1 MEHPLAD
8 FHVELRYRNAK
19 SPASAEAGLLIDDFK
34 RSSGSEIGTLTRFL
48 DANRDPP
55 PDQVRGHASLEDAI
69 DQPRVRERI
78 MKLSKVYS
86 ATCHHRYWSER

>member
-1 MEHPLAD
+1 MVFSPDDVAVCLSSIFPDHARAFVSRLGRTWNIGFPISMPNSA
-8 FHVELRYRNAK
+8 YRNAK
-19 SPASAEAGLLIDDFK
+19 SPASHGKPGFCAI
-34 RSSGSEIGTLTRFL
+34 LT
-48 DANRDPP
+48 
-55 PDQVRGHASLEDAI
+55 Q

>member
-1 MEHPLAD
+1 MEHPVPD
-8 FHVELRYRNAK
+8 FHAELALRHEK
-19 SPASAEAGLLIDDFK
+19 SPAFLRRPGWLLRLKSLSLVAE
-34 RSSGSEIGTLTRFL
+34 
-48 DANRDPP
+48 
-55 PDQVRGHASLEDAI
+55 

>member
-1 MEHPLAD
+1 MEHPVPD
-8 FHVELRYRNAK
+8 FHGELLVSQRK
-19 SPASAEAGLLIDDFK
+19 KPGLPRGRPGFVAPI
-34 RSSGSEIGTLTRFL
+34 LT
-48 DANRDPP
+48 
-55 PDQVRGHASLEDAI
+55 Q

>member
-1 MEHPLAD
+1 MEHPVRN
-8 FHVELRYRNAK
+8 FHRELGYRNAK
-19 SPASAEAGLLIDDFK
+19 SPISAGKPGFLRD
-34 RSSGSEIGTLTRFL
+34 LT
-48 DANRDPP
+48 
-55 PDQVRGHASLEDAI
+55 Q

>member
-1 MEHPLAD
+1 MEHPVPD
-8 FHVELRYRNAK
+8 FHPELCRSNAK
-19 SPASAEAGLLIDDFK
+19 SPASSRRPGFFYDLDQLLFF
-34 RSSGSEIGTLTRFL
+34 TRFL
-48 DANRDPP
+48 HANRSSRI
-55 PDQVRGHASLEDAI
+55 VEDVP